1 MLNLGKL
8 REVIKKEFLTLIR
21 SRFSSLIVII
31 GPLLIVFMV
40 GLAFDTSGYHNIKLA
55 VYSDEYS
62 ELTESYIDALSD
74 NAYRVFKL
82 SSQEECIQAVR
93 SGTHHAC
100 IIFSPDLRVEA
111 DSNSSIDIYID
122 NSQLNLAGLIQ
133 DAIFKKISN
142 RTTELSQSLSQKLL
156 DVFED
161 INDEL
166 TIRKKSIIAL
176 TTQND
181 ELITTTNSII
191 SSSQGMTVDF
201 DISDF
206 KVLELSSAISSASR
220 SFSQYGE
227 IIDDSVS
234 DLMSSLE
241 EIESEASSLNINESY
256 KSALYSAIDSAK
268 ELASNIS
275 NEDSFELVQ
284 SNIASLSSY
293 VSSIENQLESL
304 ASEISSM
311 NEARNKLISQT
322 QAMKQTLV
330 NQLSKIME
338 IQAGINAI
346 EDMIADIEIKDSELI
361 SQPIKTTVSP
371 VLVNETHLS
380 YLFPNLLVLIV
391 MFVSLLLSSTL
402 VQMERN
408 SKAHFRNLIIPSNK
422 TVFSLGTFL
431 VTLLLVLI
439 QIMIILSITALVFKT
454 AIFSN
459 LHFILLISAL
469 SSSFFILLGII
480 IANLF
485 RSEET
490 SLMAALVVGLILLL
504 LSGTLIPLESMPQ
517 NIRKVTEFSPFVL
530 TYNTYRDMILFKSTF
545 STISSELGYM
555 TLFLLILASLVFFMQ
570 GLFERLSLNLHIRR
584 HVPFKVA
591 GKEIQGRKKLKSVFV
606 KESKQMVYLRSL
618 VDDCNNLLSKPHLTA
633 SDIAKAKKMYINML
647 NIYDSLPLSER
658 KKIFP
663 ELNEI
668 YKKINQ

>member
-275 NEDSFELVQ
+275 NQDSFEAVE

-293 VSSIENQLESL
+293 VSSIENQLKSL

-454 AIFSN
+454 A
-459 LHFILLISAL
+459 
-469 SSSFFILLGII
+469 
-480 IANLF
+480 
-485 RSEET
+485 
-490 SLMAALVVGLILLL
+490 
-504 LSGTLIPLESMPQ
+504 
-517 NIRKVTEFSPFVL
+517 
-530 TYNTYRDMILFKSTF
+530 
-545 STISSELGYM
+545 
-555 TLFLLILASLVFFMQ
+555 
-570 GLFERLSLNLHIRR
+570 
-584 HVPFKVA
+584 
-591 GKEIQGRKKLKSVFV
+591 
-606 KESKQMVYLRSL
+606 
-618 VDDCNNLLSKPHLTA
+618 
-633 SDIAKAKKMYINML
+633 
-647 NIYDSLPLSER
+647 
-658 KKIFP
+658 
-663 ELNEI
+663 
-668 YKKINQ
+668 